1 MRKGQQQAKP
11 SWQRNLA
18 VLWLGELIAISG
30 FSVALPFLPYYVQEL
45 GITDLNQVAFWA
57 GLLTTAQAV
66 TMAVVA
72 PVWGVVADRYG
83 RKLML
88 ERAMFGGAV
97 VLAAMGLTRNVY
109 QLTVLRAIQGMLTG
123 TVPAAMTLVASGT
136 PIDRR
141 GYALGMLQMSV
152 YLGSSVG
159 PLLGGLIAD
168 QMGYR
173 ATFFVT
179 GSLLLIAGLLVT
191 ALVREE
197 ITPSQKTRRTE
208 GAGKPKPRV
217 AFWEGLVKVLHTG
230 PLMTVFVIRV
240 LGRTAPAIIGPF
252 LPLFIQGI
260 AAPGAKIASI
270 TGIISGVMS
279 ATSAVAAMA
288 LGRLSD
294 RVGGRRVLLACAVT
308 DCVLYAIQ
316 PWSRNPTQFLI
327 LRAVAGVTAG
337 GTLASVNALMAACAP
352 KDCFGAVYG
361 LDTSVGSAANAI
373 APMVGAAL
381 TTGWGL
387 PAAFYGAVA
396 MFGLSAA
403 VTAFTARSRRQE
415 RKVDL
420 PDSR

>member
-1 MRKGQQQAKP
+1 MRKGQRQARP

-18 VLWLGELIAISG
+18 ILWLGELIAISG
-30 FSVALPFLPYYVQEL
+30 FSVTFPFLPYYVQEL
-45 GITDLNQVAFWA
+45 GITDLDQVAFWA
-57 GLLTTAQAV
+57 GLLTTSQAV

-72 PVWGVVADRYG
+72 PIWGIVADRYG

-97 VLAAMGLTRNVY
+97 ILAAMGFTQNVY

-136 PIDRR
+136 PIERR
-141 GYALGMLQMSV
+141 GYALGMLQMAV

-179 GSLLLIAGLLVT
+179 GALLLIAGVLVT
-191 ALVREE
+191 AFVREE
-197 ITPSQKTRRTE
+197 FTPLGKAKRTE
-208 GAGKPKPRV
+208 DAGQPKDRT
-217 AFWEGLVKVLHTG
+217 AAWEGLVTVLRTK
-230 PLMTVFVIRV
+230 PLMIVFTIRV
-240 LGRTAPAIIGPF
+240 LGRIAPAIIAPL

-270 TGIISGVMS
+270 TGTISGVMS
-279 ATSAVAAMA
+279 ATTAVATVV

-294 RVGGRRVLLACAVT
+294 RIGARRVLLVCAVM
-308 DCVLYAIQ
+308 DCILYSIQ
-316 PWSRNPTQFLI
+316 PFSQNPTQFLI
-327 LRAVAGVTAG
+327 LRAIAGVTAG
-337 GTLASVNALMAACAP
+337 GTLASVNALMAECAP

-373 APMVGAAL
+373 APMAGAAL
-381 TTGWGL
+381 TTQWGL
-387 PAAFYGAVA
+387 RAAFYGAVP
-396 MFGLSAA
+396 MFGLSAL
-403 VTAFTARSRRQE
+403 VTALTGRPRRQE
-415 RKVDL
+415 RRAV